1 MKKALKI
8 TLIVLTIIVSSVLI
22 YCFYDFLFIYHM
34 KLNGNNEIVIDVN
47 SNYNDPGVELKYR
60 GKKINDYNIDS
71 NLDTNKIGNYTIN
84 YSKGKTKLSR
94 KVIVEDLDNPNIEL
108 IGEEELK
115 ITYKDKYIEPGYKA
129 NDNYDGDLTNKV
141 KVTNNI
147 DTNKLGQYEVKYE
160 VMDNH
165 NNKVEK
171 IRRVNV
177 IDDIK
182 STLKFKSNTN
192 SYLIL
197 GKKIKLNDFTAED
210 NYDGN
215 LNDKVIIEGKVNNKK
230 SGIYKIKYKVK
241 DSSNNETSL
250 EKIVNVQEKNTNGIP
265 VLMYHWFYDDT
276 KGEKP
281 TGANQHNFIAK
292 SELIKQV
299 KYLVHEKYY
308 FPTWQELIDYIDGK
322 IDLPKK
328 SIIITDDDCVDSFFK
343 IALPVFEEYKVP
355 VTSFCI
361 TKKSNWKKYIG
372 KEYLDFES
380 HTDSMHVRK
389 CKNWTGAVMCSSY
402 EDIYNDL
409 KTSVSK
415 VKNKYAFAYPFGHHS
430 ENTIKALKNNGI
442 KLAFTINY
450 GRVRKHSNKYLLPRV
465 RISKSTT
472 INQFKNLVK

>member
-1 MKKALKI
+1 MKQALKI

-22 YCFYDFLFIYHM
+22 YFFYDFLFVYHM

-94 KVIVEDLDNPNIEL
+94 KVIVEDLDNPDIEL

-177 IDDIK
+177 IDDVK
-182 STLKFKSNTN
+182 PTLKFKSNTN

-197 GKKIKLNDFTAED
+197 GKKIKLNDFIAED

-215 LNDKVIIEGKVNNKK
+215 LSDKVIIEGKVNNKK
-230 SGIYKIKYKVK
+230 V
-241 DSSNNETSL
+241 
-250 EKIVNVQEKNTNGIP
+250 
-265 VLMYHWFYDDT
+265 
-276 KGEKP
+276 
-281 TGANQHNFIAK
+281 
-292 SELIKQV
+292 
-299 KYLVHEKYY
+299 
-308 FPTWQELIDYIDGK
+308 
-322 IDLPKK
+322 
-328 SIIITDDDCVDSFFK
+328 
-343 IALPVFEEYKVP
+343 EY
-355 VTSFCI
+355 
-361 TKKSNWKKYIG
+361 
-372 KEYLDFES
+372 
-380 HTDSMHVRK
+380 
-389 CKNWTGAVMCSSY
+389 
-402 EDIYNDL
+402 
-409 KTSVSK
+409 
-415 VKNKYAFAYPFGHHS
+415 
-430 ENTIKALKNNGI
+430 I
-442 KLAFTINY
+442 KLNI
-450 GRVRKHSNKYLLPRV
+450 K
-465 RISKSTT
+465 
-472 INQFKNLVK
+472 